1 MRKTQVA
8 AEWTAGPPS
17 ATMMLCYFA
26 SQSGSADIS
35 GLIPWRAL
43 NRGFRASVTALVGT
57 DEAVGLRGRGDMFAD
72 MGGGLIL
79 GVLEG
84 RQDGYEVPCVL
95 PS

>member
-1 MRKTQVA
+1 MGRHGDTAEEGGSLRKTQVA

-26 SQSGSADIS
+26 SQSGSADRS

-72 MGGGLIL
+72 MGGA
-79 GVLEG
+79 
-84 RQDGYEVPCVL
+84 
-95 PS
+95 